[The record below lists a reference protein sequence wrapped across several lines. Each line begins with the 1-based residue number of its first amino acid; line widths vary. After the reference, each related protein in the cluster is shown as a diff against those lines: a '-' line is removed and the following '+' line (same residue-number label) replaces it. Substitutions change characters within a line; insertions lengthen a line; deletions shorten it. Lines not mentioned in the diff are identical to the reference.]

1 MAKFD
6 EKSHFLWG
14 TAAGN
19 AQKCLRKWRENA
31 RKLSRARWVFQKVT
45 ASVSLVKRRV
55 RQNEIGVFSST
66 FFSTALVV
74 SCSVSAIMGM
84 VISGFSFIISMIFTE
99 LFCEPLK
106 ASKIRLIF
114 LEYHLQYRLEYHQSD
129 EKCIRTT
136 ILHNIFRT
144 PDLQSAFL
152 DFRKNLKKKLE
163 LFLIF
168 YTFCIIFAKYF
179 ANLQQ

>member
-6 EKSHFLWG
+6 EKSRFLWG

-74 SCSVSAIMGM
+74 S
-84 VISGFSFIISMIFTE
+84 
-99 LFCEPLK
+99 
-106 ASKIRLIF
+106 
-114 LEYHLQYRLEYHQSD
+114 
-129 EKCIRTT
+129 
-136 ILHNIFRT
+136 
-144 PDLQSAFL
+144 
-152 DFRKNLKKKLE
+152 
-163 LFLIF
+163 
-168 YTFCIIFAKYF
+168 
-179 ANLQQ
+179 